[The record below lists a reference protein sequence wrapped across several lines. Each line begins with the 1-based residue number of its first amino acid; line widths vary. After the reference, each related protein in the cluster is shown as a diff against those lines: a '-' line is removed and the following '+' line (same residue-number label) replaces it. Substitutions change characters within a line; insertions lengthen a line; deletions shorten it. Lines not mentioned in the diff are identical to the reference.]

1 MKKGFTVREKVLLA
15 ILGVL
20 VIGALY
26 YYVFYIPTIED
37 TEKYKKDNVA
47 IEDQILAVQIQT
59 GKFIQMEKELESIKN
74 GETTVSPLPM
84 YDNSRMIMNELND
97 ILGLT
102 MEYEVEF
109 GKIEE
114 DQDSNIVRRNVR
126 IFFKTDSYNV
136 VKSILTQVNY
146 GEYRCVIKDLDIS
159 QNSGLYHA
167 DVDITYFEYKE

>member
-1 MKKGFTVREKVLLA
+1 
-15 ILGVL
+15 
-20 VIGALY
+20 
-26 YYVFYIPTIED
+26 
-37 TEKYKKDNVA
+37 
-47 IEDQILAVQIQT
+47 
-59 GKFIQMEKELESIKN
+59 
-74 GETTVSPLPM
+74 M

-102 MEYEVEF
+102 LEYEVEF

-114 DQDSNIVRRNVR
+114 DKDSNVVRRNVR